1 MPVQHISINPEN
13 KIKKIK
19 INGPVDRPWQLPGK
33 ILDAGSDTLAVQ
45 GFGRKIVMANNTII
59 GDEKRAS
66 GFTGEVLMIN

>member
-1 MPVQHISINPEN
+1 M
-13 KIKKIK
+13 
-19 INGPVDRPWQLPGK
+19 PGK
-33 ILDAGSDTLAVQ
+33 ILDAGSDTLAAQ